1 MGGKEWRRK
10 KKSSGKDKEG
20 NNNEENEEKRRLRE
34 NIGKEMEA
42 KVEKAKE
49 K

>member
-1 MGGKEWRRK
+1 METKE
-10 KKSSGKDKEG
+10 KSNGKDKEG
-20 NNNEENEEKRRLRE
+20 NNNEENEEKRRLRG
-34 NIGKEMEA
+34 NTGKEMEA